1 MAQISLGKILKILFF
16 MAVWGSAAQ
25 AAAPSRCTV
34 ALYVLGTAQD
44 AGKPQIGVDSDPAW
58 HDPAQARLATA
69 IALVDGRSGARYL
82 LDATPGIKTQLYRLD
97 HWLGGTGYRL
107 DGVFLTHAHIGHY
120 LGLAQF
126 GREAMG
132 ARDLPVYAMPK
143 MAAFLQANGPWSQL
157 VRLRNIALQPLQAG
171 RAVQLGK
178 ALRVTPF
185 LVPHRDEFS
194 ETAGF
199 RIAGPGKSVIYLP
212 DIDSWQQWD
221 AMGTHIEDVIAAN
234 DLLFLDGTFY
244 SGDEL
249 PGRDMS
255 KIPHPSITR
264 TMARLAALP
273 RAERAKVH
281 FIHLNH
287 TNPAHD
293 RHSAASAA
301 IRKAGFSVARPGAQH
316 CLD

>member
-1 MAQISLGKILKILFF
+1 
-16 MAVWGSAAQ
+16 
-25 AAAPSRCTV
+25 
-34 ALYVLGTAQD
+34 
-44 AGKPQIGVDSDPAW
+44 
-58 HDPAQARLATA
+58 
-69 IALVDGRSGARYL
+69 
-82 LDATPGIKTQLYRLD
+82 
-97 HWLGGTGYRL
+97 
-107 DGVFLTHAHIGHY
+107 
-120 LGLAQF
+120 
-126 GREAMG
+126 
-132 ARDLPVYAMPK
+132 
-143 MAAFLQANGPWSQL
+143 
-157 VRLRNIALQPLQAG
+157 
-171 RAVQLGK
+171 
-178 ALRVTPF
+178 
-185 LVPHRDEFS
+185 
-194 ETAGF
+194 
-199 RIAGPGKSVIYLP
+199 
-212 DIDSWQQWD
+212 
-221 AMGTHIEDVIAAN
+221 MGTHIEDVIAAN